1 MSSLPRLAAVVLAVS
16 WIPLLGGGCA
26 HYEYDLVEPPEL
38 ARHVGKSEVVVPKE
52 PLEYRMR
59 TVENRLVIHVINP
72 TDEPVTLIGQQ
83 SYIVSPG
90 GQSHPLRPQ
99 TIAPHTFIPLILP
112 PMRPYYYYP
121 YYPTWG
127 WGFGVVGVG
136 GHFHGGGHHHGN
148 GGGSGGHGSAAGGG
162 GHGGGGGGH
171 GGGGHRGHHRGGH
184 VSYSVGVSSGFY
196 DPFYYWPP
204 YYGPPYYGP
213 VYYMGDDETDPVYW
227 EWKGETD
234 VRVHLVFQRGTN
246 ARTFSDDFTFHRKK
260 M

>member
-1 MSSLPRLAAVVLAVS
+1 MSSLPRFAAVVLAGVLVL
-16 WIPLLGGGCA
+16 LLGGGCA

-38 ARHVGKSEVVVPKE
+38 ARHVGKSEVVVPLE

-59 TVENRLVIHVINP
+59 TVENRLVIHVVNP
-72 TDEPVTLIGQQ
+72 TDEPVTLIGPQ

-90 GQSHPLRPQ
+90 GQSHPLRTQ

-121 YYPTWG
+121 SYPTWG
-127 WGFGVVGVG
+127 FGFGVVGVG
-136 GHFHGGGHHHGN
+136 GHFHGGDHDRHH
-148 GGGSGGHGSAAGGG
+148 
-162 GHGGGGGGH
+162 
-171 GGGGHRGHHRGGH
+171 GHHRGGH
-184 VSYSVGVSSGFY
+184 VGYSVGVSSGFY

-204 YYGPPYYGP
+204 YYGPPYAYGP
-213 VYYMGDDETDPVYW
+213 TYYMADDETDPVYW

-234 VRVHLVFQRGTN
+234 VRLHLVYQRGGN
-246 ARTFSDDFTFHRKK
+246 ARTFVDPFTFHRKK